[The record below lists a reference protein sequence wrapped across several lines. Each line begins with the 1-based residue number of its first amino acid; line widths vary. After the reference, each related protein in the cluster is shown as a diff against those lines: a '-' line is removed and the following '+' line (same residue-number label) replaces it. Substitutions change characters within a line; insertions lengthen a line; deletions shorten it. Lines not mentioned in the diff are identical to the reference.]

1 MALSQGIFSSDWVY
15 HHRPAAKSAMQ
26 ARVRIER
33 IISEGTFNAVT
44 GLIDGGSTQV
54 LYLGKARLDKAARPR
69 RTNFE
74 FDSAENQVVNVQIPL
89 ELAENEASPS
99 VAPNW
104 QDNDI
109 VTVLANTSNS
119 QLVGDKYYIHA
130 DAGSSNDW
138 VQSLVCRYSSKQ
150 GS

>member
-1 MALSQGIFSSDWVY
+1 MALSQGVFSADWAY

-33 IISEGTFNAVT
+33 VVSEGSFNPVT
-44 GLIDGGSTQV
+44 GLIDGATTLV
-54 LYLGKARLDKAARPR
+54 MYLGKARLDKAARPR

-74 FDSAENQVVNVQIPL
+74 FDSAENQVMNVQIPL
-89 ELAENEASPS
+89 ELSENEASPAT
-99 VAPNW
+99 VPNW

-109 VTVLANTSNS
+109 VTVLTNS
-119 QLVGDKYYIHA
+119 TNPALVGDKYYIHA

-138 VQSLVCRYSSKQ
+138 VQTLVCRYSAKQ
-150 GS
+150 GL

>member
-1 MALSQGIFSSDWVY
+1 MALSQGVFSADWVY
-15 HHRPAAKSAMQ
+15 HHRPAAKSAML
-26 ARVRIER
+26 ARIRIER
-33 IISEGTFNAVT
+33 VLTEGTFNPAT
-44 GLIDGGSTQV
+44 GLIDGAATTV

-69 RTNFE
+69 RTNFV

-89 ELAENEASPS
+89 ELAENEANPS
-99 VAPNW
+99 TPPNW

-109 VTVLANTSNS
+109 VTVLANTANP

-138 VQSLVCRYSSKQ
+138 VQSLVCRYSDKQ
-150 GS
+150 GL